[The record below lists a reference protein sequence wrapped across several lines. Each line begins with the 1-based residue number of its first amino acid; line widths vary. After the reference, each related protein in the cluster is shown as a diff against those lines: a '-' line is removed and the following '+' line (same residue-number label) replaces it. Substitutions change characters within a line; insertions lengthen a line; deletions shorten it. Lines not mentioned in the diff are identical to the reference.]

1 MSQDQ
6 FSALHEVKINLIPS
20 ILGTALLEPATQP
33 RATGLSRRLMRRRE
47 LRLQGSAGFFLQK
60 IYHGDELKRPIVCA
74 LRTKTTKHGAWM
86 SVSNVSKTKWTAKG
100 SM

>member
-33 RATGLSRRLMRRRE
+33 RATGLSRCLMRRRE

-60 IYHGDELKRPIVCA
+60 IYHGDELKRPVVCA
-74 LRTKTTKHGAWM
+74 LNHVWASPRSKQVSTHQRVMLTTQ
-86 SVSNVSKTKWTAKG
+86 
-100 SM
+100 